1 MMKQGVGILGIGSAL
16 PPRIV
21 TNFELEKTVDTTDE
35 WIRTRT
41 GISER
46 RVADE
51 SITTSDLA
59 AQAAL
64 AAMHDAGT
72 RAEEIDLI
80 VVATVTPDAPLPA
93 TACYT
98 QAKLG
103 AMQAAA
109 FDINAGC
116 TGFVYA
122 LAVGS
127 QFVSSGIYKRVLVIG
142 AEILSRV
149 LDWND
154 RSTCVLFG
162 DGAGA
167 VVLGPVPEGHG
178 LLNFRLGADGTLG
191 DLLAI
196 PAGGAKMPATVE
208 TVQNRQ
214 HYVKMLSGNETFK
227 FAVRVMGEVTAQ
239 ALDDIGL
246 TKNDLDFL
254 IPHQANW
261 RIIEAARK
269 RFDLPE
275 DRVVVNID
283 RYGNM
288 SAASVP
294 VAMEEAVR
302 SGRLKRGDLTA
313 LVAFG
318 AGLTYGA
325 AILRY

>member
-21 TNFELEKTVDTTDE
+21 TNFDLEMMVDTTDE

-51 SITTSDLA
+51 GVTTSDLA

-64 AAMHDAGT
+64 AALHDAGT
-72 RAEEIDLI
+72 GVEEIDLI
-80 VVATVTPDAPLPA
+80 VVATVSPDAPFPA

-103 AMQAAA
+103 AKQAAA

-127 QFVSSGIYKRVLVIG
+127 QFVSSGIYKKVLVIG
-142 AEILSRV
+142 VEILSRF

-167 VVLGPVPEGHG
+167 VVLGPVPDGQG

-214 HYVKMLSGNETFK
+214 HYIKMLSGNETFK
-227 FAVRVMGEVTAQ
+227 FAVRVMGEVTIQ

-269 RFDLPE
+269 RLDLPE